1 MGNLSSTPS
10 SSSST
15 TTTTH
20 SFKHEVFLSFR
31 GEDTRHG
38 FTSHLYHALRQKQIE
53 TFIDD
58 QLVRGDE
65 ISPALLRAIEES
77 RISVVIFSKD
87 YASSKWCLREL
98 AEIIK
103 YMKMNKQIVIPVFYD
118 VDPSHVRK
126 QIGSYKDAFA
136 KHENELQEEAHKW
149 REALT
154 EASNISGWHSSQIRP
169 ESKFV
174 GEIVSDIWKKLNN
187 IPSLTDFP
195 NIIGIEKHIRRV
207 ISLLCLGE
215 SDFRMVGIWGM
226 GGIVGG
232 LDRFGPGSRI
242 ILTTRDKQVLRN
254 CGLDNHNMYEVKELN
269 HGEALQLFLNYAHG
283 NPLALKVLGLSLYQ
297 KSKREW
303 GSAVD
308 KLKRILNPE
317 ILNVLKISYDGLDDE
332 EKDLFL
338 DIACFGTPIIPFERY
353 LSSNIVFDREFSLIV
368 FDREFSLS
376 GLIDKS
382 LVTMHD
388 KGMIKMHDLLRE
400 MGREI
405 VHKESPKKPGNRS
418 RLWKN
423 EDVLRTLKD
432 DNGTAAVQGI
442 FLDLSKIKDVQ
453 LSSQVFEKM
462 CNLRN
467 LIFKDFIRL
476 GFEDFAD
483 ISKVMN
489 LPDGLDYLP
498 DELRY
503 LHWNRYPLEVLPSS
517 FNPVNLVELDLSY
530 SYIEQLW
537 EGTKCVLKLKKL
549 NLSYY
554 RHLIRIPELSDI
566 PLVESI
572 KLAYCTSLLE
582 IHSSNQC
589 QKNLHSLELK
599 GCKNLRSFP
608 SNIHIEGLYFSFSG
622 CISLIKLSQILGNMV
637 HLDLSWSGLEEVPST
652 IQSLSKLKY
661 LFMPGCKRLKSIS
674 TSIGKLKSLRFL
686 NLSKCCKLE
695 SFPEILETMDLKHLH
710 LSGTAIKELPSS
722 IKNLNRLKELYLH
735 DCENLEKLPSSIS
748 NLRYLISLDLS
759 GCSKLEK
766 LPPLPSLE
774 KLGLCYCN
782 LREIPEDIFCLSSLT
797 KLDLCGNHFQSLP
810 KSIKKLSKLEYL
822 TLNDC
827 NMLHSI
833 TELPSGLRHLKAMN
847 CKQLIQ
853 SLPDEDVPK
862 LKRLKLYRSR
872 HLTRIPEFSNA
883 SCLEYIYLDGCEN
896 LLDSGLAFQHLNNLR
911 YLSLYSCKKFRSF
924 SEIAGNIETL
934 YLSGSAIEEVSSSIG
949 SLTKLTDLD
958 FLNCKRLQHISSNI
972 CKLKSLPRLS
982 FWGCSNLETF
992 PEIPEIMESLEELD
1006 LFGTAIK
1013 QLPLSIEN
1021 LNGLLTLDL
1030 SCCENL
1036 EMLPSSICNLRFLRD
1051 LNNCHMQLPSS
1062 LTSLLKLKELNCCGC
1077 RGLTLPPLSG
1087 LLHYLRKLSL
1097 KNCHMTEIHDNIEL
1111 PLGLSRLEAANCKQ
1125 LQSLPEAYHFAKS
1138 VIEDGSYRE
1147 LEYTFINCV
1156 RLDKKVF
1163 DNVFKESI
1171 LKIQRENGQEQKV
1184 DFRICFPGSDI
1195 PNWFTYQSFGS
1206 SLMGFASCVVLVFEE
1221 CCIDREV
1228 SVGIGYKCYCETK
1241 CGDRLLTPS
1250 ILDDYFTING
1260 YQEPAEKLL
1269 VDLDHIV
1276 LGYHDCSNH
1285 IKLSTD
1291 DYTTCS
1297 FRFSLPS
1304 WYHHKYK
1311 GTSGKGRGKSDDHE
1325 EEVVQIRTEFALKQN
1340 NRVSNS
1346 CNSKSI
1352 MEIFAIIL

>member
-317 ILNVLKISYDGLDDE
+317 ILNVLKISYDSLDDE

-338 DIACFGTPIIPFERY
+338 DIACFGTPLIPFERY

-432 DNGTAAVQGI
+432 DNGTDAIKGI
-442 FLDLSKIKDVQ
+442 FLDMSKMKNIHVNP
-453 LSSQVFEKM
+453 QVFEKM
-462 CNLRN
+462 WNLRFMKFYN
-467 LIFKDFIRL
+467 PTTCT
-476 GFEDFAD
+476 
-483 ISKVMN
+483 SKVCGPN
-489 LPDGLDYLP
+489 YFSDKLRHFYWDG
-498 DELRY
+498 
-503 LHWNRYPLEVLPSS
+503 YPFNALPSS
-517 FNPVNLVELDLSY
+517 FSLENLVELNLCFSN
-530 SYIEQLW
+530 IGQLW
-537 EGTKCVLKLKKL
+537 EGK
-549 NLSYY
+549 
-554 RHLIRIPELSDI
+554 
-566 PLVESI
+566 
-572 KLAYCTSLLE
+572 
-582 IHSSNQC
+582 
-589 QKNLHSLELK
+589 
-599 GCKNLRSFP
+599 
-608 SNIHIEGLYFSFSG
+608 
-622 CISLIKLSQILGNMV
+622 M
-637 HLDLSWSGLEEVPST
+637 
-652 IQSLSKLKY
+652 
-661 LFMPGCKRLKSIS
+661 
-674 TSIGKLKSLRFL
+674 
-686 NLSKCCKLE
+686 
-695 SFPEILETMDLKHLH
+695 
-710 LSGTAIKELPSS
+710 
-722 IKNLNRLKELYLH
+722 
-735 DCENLEKLPSSIS
+735 
-748 NLRYLISLDLS
+748 
-759 GCSKLEK
+759 
-766 LPPLPSLE
+766 
-774 KLGLCYCN
+774 
-782 LREIPEDIFCLSSLT
+782 
-797 KLDLCGNHFQSLP
+797 
-810 KSIKKLSKLEYL
+810 
-822 TLNDC
+822 
-827 NMLHSI
+827 
-833 TELPSGLRHLKAMN
+833 
-847 CKQLIQ
+847 
-853 SLPDEDVPK
+853 DVPK

-934 YLSGSAIEEVSSSIG
+934 YLSGSAIEEVPSSIG

-992 PEIPEIMESLEELD
+992 PEIPEIMESLEGLD

-1077 RGLTLPPLSG
+1077 RGLTLSIKQLSK
-1087 LLHYLRKLSL
+1087 LRQLCLNNCNMLQSL
-1097 KNCHMTEIHDNIEL
+1097 TEL

-1206 SLMGFASCVVLVFEE
+1206 SVNIQLPLDSLGNRKLMGFASCVVLVFEE